1 MLANC
6 LYGYA
11 MHRFKVASGL
21 SVAADVG
28 GDVSN
33 PSVVLLHGG
42 GQTRHSWRKGFD
54 ALVEAGYHVV
64 SLDARGHGD
73 SDWAPDGDYRLDA
86 LVSDLRS
93 TLEQIPGMPVIIG
106 ASLGGMTGLAAV
118 GEAREPVARALVLV
132 DITPAYDTR
141 GTDHIAAFM
150 NANLDGFASIDEAA
164 EAVARYNPNRPRPK
178 RPEGLR
184 RNLRERNGR
193 LYWHW
198 DPKFLSLGK
207 LHPEFVQSRLEA
219 AARRVRVPTL
229 LIRGGFSDVVGDEQ
243 VDEFRKL
250 MPAAEC
256 VTVAGA
262 GHMVAGDRNDAFN
275 RGILEFIARQGNE
288 GESAHSR

>member
-1 MLANC
+1 MLAK

-11 MHRFKVASGL
+11 MHRFKVTGGL

-28 GDVSN
+28 GDVQN
-33 PSVVLLHGG
+33 PVVVLLHGG

-93 TLEQIPGMPVIIG
+93 VLAQIPEMPIVIG

-118 GEAREPVARALVLV
+118 GEAQAPIARALVLV
-132 DITPAYDTR
+132 DITPGYDTR

-150 NANLDGFASIDEAA
+150 NANLDGFGSIDEAA
-164 EAVARYNPNRPRPK
+164 DAVARYNPNRPRPK
-178 RPEGLR
+178 NPEGLR
-184 RNLRERNGR
+184 RNLRERDGR

-198 DPKFLSLGK
+198 DPRFLSHGE
-207 LHPEFVQSRLEA
+207 LHPDFVQGRLEA
-219 AARRVRVPTL
+219 AAQRVRVATL
-229 LIRGGFSDVVGDEQ
+229 LIRGGFSDVIGDEQ
-243 VDEFRKL
+243 VDAFRKL

-275 RGILEFIARQGNE
+275 RGILEFIARQDNRS
-288 GESAHSR
+288 ESAYSR